1 MPRRLNTIIIVPHN
15 KAKFLKL
22 SFSTRTLALSSVG
35 VALALMLSIVAIL
48 YSGAA
53 VSRSAQVKRLTAENR
68 ELADVNRQLE
78 QTVSGVQARLDE
90 FEQRT
95 ARLALAAGMET
106 GSAEETD
113 AAENRT
119 EKAGR
124 GGPYD
129 RVPESPDRLDLQG
142 RWIEEQLDQVEQ
154 HLDEQARRFGS
165 TPTVAPVMGIITDGF
180 GRRTDPFTGRQA
192 FHKGLDLAARRGTP
206 VIATADG
213 VVVYSGR
220 DGGFGR
226 VVKLSHGFGYT
237 TVFGHLDKILVK
249 PGDEVR
255 RGDTIG
261 LLGSSGRSTGPHLH
275 YEVHVDGRAVNPLYY
290 ILDAF

>member
-22 SFSTRTLALSSVG
+22 SFSTRTLVMSSVG

-53 VSRSAQVKRLTAENR
+53 VSRSAQVKQLTAENR

-78 QTVSGVQARLDE
+78 QTVSEVQARLDE

-113 AAENRT
+113 AAESRT

-142 RWIEEQLDQVEQ
+142 RWIEEQLDQVQQ

-226 VVKLSHGFGYT
+226 VVRLSHGFGYT
-237 TVFGHLDKILVK
+237 TIFGHLDKILVK

>member
-1 MPRRLNTIIIVPHN
+1 MPRRLNTIIIVPHS

-22 SFSTRTLALSSVG
+22 SFSTRTLVVSSAA
-35 VALALMLSIVAIL
+35 VALALTLSIVAIL

-53 VSRSAQVKRLTAENR
+53 VSRSSQVKRLAAENR
-68 ELADVNRQLE
+68 ELSDVNHQLE
-78 QTVSGVQARLDE
+78 RTVSEVQARLDE

-95 ARLALAAGMET
+95 ARLALAAGMAT
-106 GSAEETD
+106 GAAEETG

-119 EKAGR
+119 ERAGR

-129 RVPESPDRLDLQG
+129 RVPDSPDRLDLQG

-154 HLDEQARRFGS
+154 HFDEQERRFGS
-165 TPTVAPVMGIITDGF
+165 TPTIAPVMGIITDGF

-192 FHKGLDLAARRGTP
+192 FHQGLDLAARRGTP

-213 VVVYSGR
+213 VVVFSGR

>member
-1 MPRRLNTIIIVPHN
+1 MPRRLNTIIIVPHS

-22 SFSTRTLALSSVG
+22 SFSTRTLVLSSVG
-35 VALALMLSIVAIL
+35 VALALMLSMVAIL

-53 VSRSAQVKRLTAENR
+53 VSRSAQVKQLTAENR

-78 QTVSGVQARLDE
+78 QTVSEVQARLDE

>member
-22 SFSTRTLALSSVG
+22 SFSTRTLVMSSVG

-78 QTVSGVQARLDE
+78 QTVSEVQARLDE

-142 RWIEEQLDQVEQ
+142 RWIEEQLDQVQQ

>member
-22 SFSTRTLALSSVG
+22 SLSTRTLVLSAVG
-35 VALALMLSIVAIL
+35 VALALALSIVAIL

-53 VSRSAQVKRLTAENR
+53 VSRSAQVKRLAAENR
-68 ELADVNRQLE
+68 ELADVNLQLE
-78 QTVSGVQARLDE
+78 QTVSEVQARLDE

-106 GSAEETD
+106 GLAEGAD
-113 AAENRT
+113 ADDNRT
-119 EKAGR
+119 ERAGR

-142 RWIEEQLDQVEQ
+142 RWIDGQLDRVEQ

-165 TPTVAPVMGIITDGF
+165 TPTIAPVMGIITDGF
-180 GRRTDPFTGRQA
+180 GRRRDPFTGRQA
-192 FHKGLDLAARRGTP
+192 FHRGLDLAARRGTP

-213 VVVYSGR
+213 VVVFSGR

-226 VVKLSHGFGYT
+226 VVKLSHGFGYI
-237 TVFGHLDKILVK
+237 TVFGHLEKILVH

>member
-1 MPRRLNTIIIVPHN
+1 MPRRLNTIIIVPHS

-22 SFSTRTLALSSVG
+22 SFSTRTLILSASGIVL
-35 VALALMLSIVAIL
+35 ALALSMVAIL

-53 VSRSAQVKRLTAENR
+53 VSRSAQVERLAAENR

-78 QTVSGVQARLDE
+78 QTVSEVQSRLDE

-95 ARLALAAGMET
+95 ARLALAAGMAS
-106 GSAEETD
+106 GSIGDRGAADESTD
-113 AAENRT
+113 S
-119 EKAGR
+119 AGR

-129 RVPESPDRLDLQG
+129 RVPESPERLDLQG
-142 RWIEEQLDQVEQ
+142 RWIEAQLDRVEQ

-165 TPTVAPVMGIITDGF
+165 TPTIAPVMGIITDGY

-192 FHKGLDLAARRGTP
+192 FHQGLDLAARRGTP
-206 VIATADG
+206 VVATADG

-220 DGGFGR
+220 DGGLGR
-226 VVKLSHGFGYT
+226 VVKISHGFGYT
-237 TVFGHLDKILVK
+237 TVFGHLDKVLAQ

-261 LLGSSGRSTGPHLH
+261 LLGSTGRSTGPHLH